1 MEADKVSLQ
10 LLVFRVGKNCVL
22 IEIKCKQVFFPFFP
36 QGNFDK
42 AVTIL
47 KPLRYKVDLV
57 GSSRAQVKITNLS
70 LLSA

>member
-1 MEADKVSLQ
+1 METDKVSLH
-10 LLVFRVGKNCVL
+10 LLVFRVGENCVL
-22 IEIKCKQVFFPFFP
+22 IEIKCKRVSFPLFP

-57 GSSRAQVKITNLS
+57 GSSRAQVKITSLS